1 MQLLN
6 LITISISYYL
16 SVISYHYQL
25 LS

>member
-1 MQLLN
+1 LQLLN